1 MKNNKKKN
9 KKNKFFKL
17 QNVFVFF
24 SLDSSYFQ
32 TS

>member
-17 QNVFVFF
+17 QNVFLLF